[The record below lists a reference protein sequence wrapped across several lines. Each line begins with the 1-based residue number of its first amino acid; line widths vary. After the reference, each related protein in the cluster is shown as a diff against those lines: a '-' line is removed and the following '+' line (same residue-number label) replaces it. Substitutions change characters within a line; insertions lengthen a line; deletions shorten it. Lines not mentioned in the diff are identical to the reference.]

1 MIKEIKNRMQLHPFN
16 LFGFA
21 PLRKSA
27 VLIPLVEVDG
37 ETHVL
42 FEIRSHQL
50 KSQPG
55 EICFPGGKVEQ
66 DDASEKEAALRET
79 CEELGIELEDVEIID
94 GLGVLV
100 HPSSSSIFSFVGKI
114 IDNTKIVPN
123 EEVSEVF
130 TVPLSYLM
138 NYEPEIHYIQV
149 KIQPEEEFPF
159 ELIPDGRDYKW
170 RNVRL
175 PEYFYRYED
184 QIIWGLTARILH
196 EFIELLK

>member
-1 MIKEIKNRMQLHPFN
+1 MIKEIENRMQLHPFN

-27 VLIPLVEVDG
+27 VLIPLVEVEG

-42 FEIRSHQL
+42 FEIRSQKL

-55 EICFPGGKVEQ
+55 EICFPGGKVEEE
-66 DDASEKEAALRET
+66 DASEQEAAIRET
-79 CEELGIELEDVEIID
+79 CEELGIDLEDVELID

-114 IDNTKIVPN
+114 TDNTKIAPN

-130 TVPLSYLM
+130 TVPLDYLM
-138 NYEPEIHYIQV
+138 NYEPEIYYIQV
-149 KIQPEEEFPF
+149 KIQPEEDFPF

-170 RNVRL
+170 RHVRL

-184 QIIWGLTARILH
+184 KIIWGLTARILH

>member
-1 MIKEIKNRMQLHPFN
+1 MIKEIKNKMPYNPFH

-27 VLIPLVEVDG
+27 VLIPLLEVEG

-55 EICFPGGKVEQ
+55 EICFPGGRVEEE
-66 DDASEKEAALRET
+66 DASEEEAALRET
-79 CEELGIELEDVEIID
+79 CEELGIEAGDVEVIER
-94 GLGVLV
+94 LGVLV
-100 HPSSSSIFSFVGKI
+100 HPSSTSIFSFVGKI
-114 IDNTKIVPN
+114 NNPAKILPN

-130 TVPLSYLM
+130 TVPLNYLIE
-138 NYEPEIHYIQV
+138 YEPEIYYIQV
-149 KIQPEEEFPF
+149 KIQPEENFPF

-170 RNVRL
+170 RHARL

-184 QIIWGLTARILH
+184 KIIWGLTARILH
-196 EFIELLK
+196 EFITILK

>member
-1 MIKEIKNRMQLHPFN
+1 MQLHPFN

-27 VLIPLVEVDG
+27 VLIPLVGVDG

-55 EICFPGGKVEQ
+55 EICFPGGRVEQ

-79 CEELGIELEDVEIID
+79 CEELGIDLEEVEIIH

-114 IDNTKIVPN
+114 KNHHKIAPN

-130 TVPLSYLM
+130 TVPLNYLL

-184 QIIWGLTARILH
+184 KIIWGLTARILH